1 MGESADN
8 PLAGAVDQALRT
20 AMTEAVKQA
29 FAEGHTDT
37 NYVLTSVLTGGVSA
51 VVRFVHQF
59 QKPGFS
65 SEDHANAIRDMA
77 LGIFAQCECNDGG
90 GRA

>member
-1 MGESADN
+1 MIEQADN
-8 PLAGAVDQALRT
+8 PLASYADQAIRT
-20 AMTEAVKQA
+20 ALTEAVKQA
-29 FAEGHTDT
+29 FAEGQTDT

-65 SEDHANAIRDMA
+65 AEDHANAIRDMA
-77 LGIFAQCECNDGG
+77 LGIFAQCECNDAG

>member
-1 MGESADN
+1 MTEEADN
-8 PLAGAVDQALRT
+8 ALASATDQAVRT
-20 AMTEAVKQA
+20 ALTEAVKRA
-29 FAEGHTDT
+29 FAEGETDT

-65 SEDHANAIRDMA
+65 AEQQANAIRDMA
-77 LGIFAQCECNDGG
+77 LGIFVQCDCNDGG